1 MIKKIL
7 LIILTLAII
16 NSFSTINNLI
26 IGVEGQFQLYDI
38 TNQEEGAYNRYP
50 DSTNQKICSY
60 VFSIAIVD
68 YSNSG
73 TNLMV
78 FTNDTDATVSL
89 INKKEY
95 GGIATVI
102 VKNKTPNTY
111 TLLINATL
119 QNDQIIYKNIS
130 ITYSC
135 EYIPREL
142 MKVNVLTSNNYKF
155 TLFPYT
161 ATIHFAGL
169 KYPLNLL
176 NVSSPS
182 NVAMSLEG
190 YSNLFFVGVG
200 FDKNNL
206 ISEFNISIRF
216 LDSSDQQYTVNIT
229 IPFLYF
235 SKMNVEEKDIT
246 FKIYPN
252 QTDVKEFGINCSP
265 VYSITLNETI
275 EYDPLFIEDITNN
288 IPTPSYEIPGKGTTF
303 IGQVHTQYSIFA
315 KINNSLTTI
324 YSDPNLNVFNNF
336 NFTFPNVIV
345 EPISVPLTLNSTM
358 FSFGF
363 NSNTQYETFSFYFRW
378 NLGFQYIF
386 SWPFGFESGQNSNY
400 SLKASF
406 LKPTYSPNNFGLLT
420 FNNRNLNIQIDNTI
434 NSSLLPLELESCK
447 VIYLFEQFHLLRIKI
462 KPTYKE
468 IGYNLFIQINDDDA
482 NGIYRQESLVDAENN
497 IYEIVYDFKGRG
509 FQFLSIG
516 DSTFK
521 KSQVYYLNSY
531 FSINPFSV
539 IDYKAPTILPVL
551 IENITFLKNYID
563 VANKSVDNIIY
574 FNYNGTQTHSNP
586 SASFSL
592 FILNSNTT
600 DSNIDFNSL
609 KFATW
614 NSTISKYQIKFTVLA
629 NTRPGPLSFFL
640 WCGFRAI
647 TNDMFPLSSQL
658 IVVSKHFD
666 EYGPI
671 FSNIEKV
678 NSTNEFGWKFTIDDP
693 INGFDY
699 GDIIVRGEMD
709 SSTYKFHLTT
719 QNLTRGDKFNGDYQI
734 NITLPSKCASQNYI
748 ITQVKLYDTQG
759 YSGEFSV
766 VNGIDGIKNV
776 FINYLSDPTINKV
789 YKTCSGENDGIDSS
803 PPILTSF
810 IPILRQNSDGTQYLL
825 FNFEAV
831 DIESGLKDKQ
841 YPIVYIQTIEAQ
853 TLECVS
859 SIISIN
865 ETAATYTCTINLPI
879 GFGYNSDI
887 IFSVYGF
894 INNGGYYSGYS
905 SESLNNLSFIYTI
918 NNIAFNKVIQ
928 ITKCSKFNSFD
939 SELWITGRCFNST
952 QQVYVKYEGDSSFNQ
967 IIVPTTVYWSAMF
980 IKNIKPTDKPFIIKV
995 SDLPLTSN
1003 EFTVNP
1009 IVYNFIDPTPTQ
1021 TPIPTS
1027 SPIPTNKP
1035 QTCLGEPVC
1044 GGSKQGF
1051 CSPSGCICYP
1061 PWIGNDCNSQVI
1073 IIPQP
1078 STNTSQPSTEL
1089 PIIDNNNQ
1097 TSNSTNYL
1105 FKSLIS
1111 IVSLRELDFNSNQVN
1126 LYTFDKWI
1134 YTPINNIKSQYF
1146 TSIQSGDTKSTNP
1159 LITNITVTL
1168 EWFNQTKIIQFAN
1181 NNITMNP
1188 SSIKYTI
1195 EITEYKFLNQ
1205 LNSLQLV
1212 MSALFE
1218 SSTSKDTCS
1227 LKEFGD
1233 TSDGDNSNFF
1243 KIQIDDHSL
1252 YGRFIKRAII
1262 DSKVSSIENQL
1273 LDSKMNSV
1281 QTSSVSQSFIG
1292 ITIPNYKQSIIIDP
1306 DFSVLVDSKPV
1317 SNNDNNSICTSNK
1330 SKLTSAQLAGII
1342 IGSVAFATV
1351 VIVSVVYLVVK
1362 NKKSVLFQRKVQN
1375 KLQKMN

>member
-7 LIILTLAII
+7 LIILTLVII

-26 IGVEGQFQLYDI
+26 IGVEGQVQLYDI
-38 TNQEEGAYNRYP
+38 TNQEGAYNRYP

-73 TNLMV
+73 TNLKV
-78 FTNDTDATVSL
+78 YTNDTDATVSL
-89 INKKEY
+89 ITKKEH

-111 TLLINATL
+111 ALLINATL
-119 QNDQIIYKNIS
+119 ENGQNIYNNIS
-130 ITYSC
+130 IAYSC

-155 TLFPYT
+155 TINPYT
-161 ATIHFAGL
+161 ALIHFTGL
-169 KYPLNLL
+169 KYQLSYL

-182 NVAMSLEG
+182 WINLFNF
-190 YSNLFFVGVG
+190 YSNLLYASVDFNKYNFVPE
-200 FDKNNL
+200 
-206 ISEFNISIRF
+206 SNITILF

-229 IPFLYF
+229 IPFFYF

-252 QTDVKEFGINCSP
+252 QTDVTLLGVNCSP

-275 EYDPLFIEDITNN
+275 EYDPLFIDDVSRHMPI
-288 IPTPSYEIPGKGTTF
+288 PSYEIPGKGTTF
-303 IGQVHTQYSIFA
+303 IGYVHSQYSILA
-315 KINNSLTTI
+315 QINNSLTTI
-324 YSDPNLNVFNNF
+324 YSNPNLNISTNF
-336 NFTFPNVIV
+336 NFLFPNAIV
-345 EPISVPLTLNSTM
+345 EPVSVPLTLNSTM

-363 NSNTQYETFSFYFRW
+363 TSSIQYAIFPFSFKW
-378 NLGFQYIF
+378 NLGFQYKF

-420 FNNRNLNIQIDNTI
+420 FNNKNLNIQINNTI
-434 NSSLLPLELESCK
+434 NPSLLPLELESCK

-468 IGYNLFIQINDDDA
+468 IGYNLFIQINDDINA
-482 NGIYRQESLVDAENN
+482 IYRQESLVDAENN
-497 IYEIVYDFKGRG
+497 IYEIIYDFKGRG
-509 FQFLSIG
+509 FSLLSIG

-521 KSQVYYLNSY
+521 KGQDYYINSY

-539 IDYKAPTILPVL
+539 IDYKAPTMLPVL
-551 IENITFLKNYID
+551 IENITFLKNNID
-563 VANKSVDNIIY
+563 VTNKSVDNIIY
-574 FNYNGTQTHSNP
+574 FNYNGTQAHSDP
-586 SASFSL
+586 SATFSL

-600 DSNIDFNSL
+600 ESNIVFDSL

-614 NSTISKYQIKFTVLA
+614 NSTISKYQIKFKVLA

-640 WCGFRAI
+640 MCSYQSSI
-647 TNDMFPLSSQL
+647 TNDMFPLSTQL
-658 IVVSKHFD
+658 FIVSKHFD
-666 EYGPI
+666 AYGPI
-671 FSNIEKV
+671 FNNIEKM
-678 NSTNEFGWKFTIDDP
+678 NSLNECGWKFTIDDP

-759 YSGEFSV
+759 FSGEFYYV
-766 VNGIDGIKNV
+766 GDMEGVKNV
-776 FINYLSDPTINKV
+776 FINYLSDSTINKV

-810 IPILRQNSDGTQYLL
+810 IPILKQNSDGTQYLS

-841 YPIVYIQTIEAQ
+841 YPVVYIQTIEIQ

-865 ETAATYTCTINLPI
+865 ETAATYKCTINLPI

-928 ITKCSKFNSFD
+928 ITKCSSFNSFD
-939 SELWITGRCFNST
+939 SELWITGIGFNST
-952 QQVYVKYEGDSSFNQ
+952 QQVYVKYDGDSSFNQ

-1009 IVYNFIDPTPTQ
+1009 IVYNLIYPTPTQ

-1035 QTCLGEPVC
+1035 QTCLGEPAC

-1051 CSPSGCICYP
+1051 CSSSGCVCYP

-1097 TSNSTNYL
+1097 TSNSTNYI

-1146 TSIQSGDTKSTNP
+1146 TSIQSGDPKSTNT
-1159 LITNITVTL
+1159 LTTNITVTL
-1168 EWFNQTKIIQFAN
+1168 EWFNQTTIIQFAN
-1181 NNITMNP
+1181 SNITMNP

-1218 SSTSKDTCS
+1218 SSNSKDTCS

-1262 DSKVSSIENQL
+1262 DSKVSSIENQI
-1273 LDSKMNSV
+1273 LDSKMNSI
-1281 QTSSVSQSFIG
+1281 QTSSVSQTFIG
-1292 ITIPNYKQSIIIDP
+1292 ITIPNYKESIIIDP
-1306 DFSVLVDSKPV
+1306 DFSVLIDSKSV
-1317 SNNDNNSICTSNK
+1317 SNDDNNSICTSNK

-1342 IGSVAFATV
+1342 IGSIAFATV
-1351 VIVSVVYLVVK
+1351 VIVSVTYLFVK
-1362 NKKSVLFQRKVQN
+1362 NRKSKKFQRNVEK
-1375 KLQKMN
+1375 KLQKIN

>member
-1 MIKKIL
+1 MIIKIL
-7 LIILTLAII
+7 LIILTLTII

-26 IGVEGQFQLYDI
+26 IGVEGQIQLYDI
-38 TNQEEGAYNRYP
+38 TNQEGAYNRYP

-73 TNLMV
+73 ASLEVT
-78 FTNDTDATVSL
+78 TNDTGATVTQT
-89 INKKEY
+89 IKKEY
-95 GGIATVI
+95 GAIATVL

-111 TLLINATL
+111 TTLINAKL
-119 QNDQIIYKNIS
+119 QNGQDISNNIS

-135 EYIPREL
+135 EYFPREL
-142 MKVNVLTSNNYKF
+142 MKVNVIASNNYKF
-155 TLFPYT
+155 SINPYSALIQFT
-161 ATIHFAGL
+161 GL
-169 KYPLNLL
+169 KYQLTHPNI
-176 NVSSPS
+176 SSAS
-182 NVAMSLEG
+182 WINIYG
-190 YSNLFFVGVG
+190 FYSNLFYVNIDFNKYNFV
-200 FDKNNL
+200 
-206 ISEFNISIRF
+206 SESNISILF

-252 QTDVKEFGINCSP
+252 QTDVTQFGVYCPPI
-265 VYSITLNETI
+265 YSITLNETI
-275 EYDPLFIEDITNN
+275 EYDPLFIEEISRRM
-288 IPTPSYEIPGKGTTF
+288 PTPSYEIPGKGTTF
-303 IGQVHTQYSIFA
+303 IGEVHTQYSIFA
-315 KINNSLTTI
+315 QINNSLTTI
-324 YSDPNLNVFNNF
+324 YSDPNLNVSNNF
-336 NFTFPNVIV
+336 NFLFPNVII
-345 EPISVPLTLNSTM
+345 EPVSVPLTVNSTM

-363 NSNTQYETFSFYFRW
+363 NSTIQYVIFPFYFKW
-378 NLGFQYIF
+378 NSGFQYIF
-386 SWPFGFESGQNSNY
+386 SWPFGFESGQNSNFT
-400 SLKASF
+400 LKASF
-406 LKPTYSPNNFGLLT
+406 LKPTYSPNTIGLFT
-420 FNNRNLNIQIDNTI
+420 FNNNRNINVQIENTI

-447 VIYLFEQFHLLRIKI
+447 VIYLYEQLHLLRIKI
-462 KPTYKE
+462 KPTYKD
-468 IGYNLFIQINDDDA
+468 IGYNIFIQINDDV

-497 IYEIVYDFKGRG
+497 IYEIVHDVKGRG
-509 FQFLSIG
+509 FQLLSIG

-521 KSQVYYLNSY
+521 KSQNYYPNIY

-539 IDYKAPTILPVL
+539 IDFKPPIILTVL
-551 IENITFLKNYID
+551 IGNITFLKNNID
-563 VANKSVDNIIY
+563 VTNKSVDNIIY
-574 FNYNGTQTHSNP
+574 FNYNGTQAHSDP

-592 FILNSNTT
+592 FILNSSTT
-600 DSNIDFNSL
+600 ESSLDFNSL

-640 WCGFRAI
+640 LCGHQSSI

-658 IVVSKHFD
+658 FIISKHFD
-666 EYGPI
+666 SYGPI

-678 NSTNEFGWKFTIDDP
+678 NSPNEFGWKFTIDDP

-734 NITLPSKCASQNYI
+734 NITVPNKCASQNYI
-748 ITQVKLYDTQG
+748 ITQVKLYDAQG
-759 YSGEFSV
+759 YSGEFYV
-766 VNGIDGIKNV
+766 VGEMGGIKNV

-789 YKTCSGENDGIDSS
+789 YKTCSGENNGIDSS

-810 IPILRQNSDGTQYLL
+810 IPVLRQNSDGTQYLT

-841 YPIVYIQTIEAQ
+841 YPIVYIQTIEVQ
-853 TLECVS
+853 TLECIS

-865 ETAATYTCTINLPI
+865 ETAANYKCTIDLPI

-905 SESLNNLSFIYTI
+905 SESLKNLSFIYTI
-918 NNIAFNKVIQ
+918 NNITFNKVIQ
-928 ITKCSKFNSFD
+928 ITKCSTFNSFD
-939 SELWITGRCFNST
+939 SELWITGRGFNST
-952 QQVYVKYEGDSSFNQ
+952 QQVYVKYDGDSSFSQ
-967 IIVPTTVYWSAMF
+967 IIVPTTVYWRAMF

-995 SDLPLTSN
+995 SELPLSSN
-1003 EFTVNP
+1003 EFTVIP
-1009 IVYNFIDPTPTQ
+1009 IVYNFNDPTPTQ

-1044 GGSKQGF
+1044 GGPKQGF
-1051 CSPSGCICYP
+1051 CSSSGCVCYP

-1078 STNTSQPSTEL
+1078 STNTSQPSTEIS
-1089 PIIDNNNQ
+1089 IIDNNNNQ

-1134 YTPINNIKSQYF
+1134 YTPINNVKSQYF
-1146 TSIQSGDTKSTNP
+1146 TSIQSGDPKSTNP
-1159 LITNITVTL
+1159 LTTNITVTL
-1168 EWFNQTKIIQFAN
+1168 EWFNQTTIIQFAN

-1195 EITEYKFLNQ
+1195 EITEYKFINQ

-1218 SSTSKDTCS
+1218 SSNSKDTCS
-1227 LKEFGD
+1227 LKEFGE

-1243 KIQIDDHSL
+1243 KIQIEDHSL

-1273 LDSKMNSV
+1273 LDSQMNSI

-1342 IGSVAFATV
+1342 IGSVAFASV
-1351 VIVSVVYLVVK
+1351 VIVSIVYLVVK
-1362 NKKSVLFQRKVQN
+1362 NRKSKKFQRNVQN
-1375 KLQKMN
+1375 KLNKLN